1 MPDRHLAGSP
11 RPPKGTTMRIRNS
24 RPDTSALRE
33 LGLDTVLARHELEQL
48 ARDADVIDVAAGEPL
63 CRSGAPARQF
73 IGILDGYVDVC
84 DDDGNR
90 RIAGPGTRI
99 GGIEVLEARCHVETV
114 VARSACRLV
123 VIFGPALRR
132 TQPSGAVAAW
142 LDAVVTASEQLAL
155 VG

>member
-1 MPDRHLAGSP
+1 
-11 RPPKGTTMRIRNS
+11 MRTRNRN

-33 LGLDTVLARHELEQL
+33 LGLDAVLTRRELEYL
-48 ARDADVIDVAAGEPL
+48 ARDTDAIDVAAGEPL

-73 IGILDGYVDVC
+73 IGIVDGYVDIV

-90 RIAGPGTRI
+90 RIAGPGARI
-99 GGIEVLEARCHVETV
+99 GGIEVLEGRCHVETA

-132 TQPSGAVAAW
+132 AQPSGAVAAW
-142 LDAVVTASEQLAL
+142 LDAVATATATGQPAL